1 MDVKARM
8 QKLIEK
14 SREKLIKER
23 DEYKEK
29 MQASE
34 YLYGIGGGAYN
45 RQEKAMERRQQQL
58 KELDDFEQQ
67 LLSVSKHVEIRVYAY
82 RCAEC
87 NRIYLA
93 TIPAV
98 KNIECERCGGE
109 LWQSGHGNII
119 QVVDNGAAW
128 LEAVKE

>member
-14 SREKLIKER
+14 SRKKLIKER

-29 MQASE
+29 MQESE
-34 YLYGIGGGAYN
+34 YLYGIGGGAYR
-45 RQEKAMERRQQQL
+45 RQEKAMEYRQQQL
-58 KELDDFEQQ
+58 KELDDFERQ
-67 LLSVSKHVEIRVYAY
+67 LLSTSKHVEVRVYVY
-82 RCAEC
+82 RCTEC

-93 TIPAV
+93 TIPSV
-98 KNIECERCGGE
+98 ESIECARCGE
-109 LWQSGHGNII
+109 KLWQSGHGNII